1 MADKTLQLP
10 SSVVGWIYNH
20 SRKNYWRLA
29 SWYEVDDLIQDGLMF
44 GYKCLNRYGVPGIDI
59 DPPHFMR
66 LVQTSFRNHI
76 GELIRNKYKR
86 GDDVTVGLADLRR
99 DKTEEQILELVSQP
113 AECLQDFAVLIA
125 ELPEQ
130 LRKAVMLFFSDKGAR
145 QLRRVKLNS
154 DETVAEK
161 LAKATGFPIDKDFE
175 EELRSY
181 IWERDAELI

>member
-1 MADKTLQLP
+1 
-10 SSVVGWIYNH
+10 
-20 SRKNYWRLA
+20 
-29 SWYEVDDLIQDGLMF
+29 MF

-161 LAKATGFPIDKDFE
+161 LA
-175 EELRSY
+175 
-181 IWERDAELI
+181 